1 MKVTISESQFK
12 RMVNNSNRWG
22 LIGVSEGRGPAL
34 TPERIKRNSDYY
46 ELKHLGT
53 IDGRTPNE
61 EYKNTLYKE
70 FGYPTVV
77 DGFKEKN
84 EDGTYN
90 SDYRWLKINNKELFN
105 KLRSRQKDFDKQQ
118 RSVNNKPKSNYY
130 ELKYLGTIDGIV
142 PNEDE
147 KKKFYTDYGET
158 PDKIEDEN
166 NRPVKV
172 SLTDYNWLNY
182 NNKEL
187 LNKIVSVHTNRISE
201 KDVRD
206 NAKDFYFSE
215 DFRVAFPSY
224 WAYAERNDI
233 LKSLFPFEKERR
245 AQKKRKEVNDSIKV
259 AEKYL
264 SISEFRKNHNAHY
277 TNLLR
282 AQKNI
287 PEEFSGILD
296 ELFPNKSN
304 ESLGEKYIKDI
315 LTEMGIKFKYDK
327 GDGVCKGPEIQR
339 KGKNGLF
346 HSFCPTLRFDFI
358 IPNTIENKE
367 IIENLPKDDTIPE
380 NGSGSSGSSGSSGK
394 SGSSGTSGSTIP
406 ENGIIIEFDGEF
418 HFFDKRTNRREN
430 ESFENDI
437 IRDIIKNNYC
447 LNNGIKLIRIP
458 YTSRDKGRE
467 KVKED
472 IIHGFKSTK
481 PIVLTGNYPKAGWNK

>member
-12 RMVNNSNRWG
+12 RMVDNSNRWG
-22 LIGVSEGRGPAL
+22 LIGISEVRGLAL

-90 SDYRWLKINNKELFN
+90 SDYTWLRNNNKELFN
-105 KLRSRQKDFDKQQ
+105 KLRSRQKDFNKQQ

-147 KKKFYTDYGET
+147 KKKFYTDYGKT
-158 PDKIEDEN
+158 PDKIEDKN

-187 LNKIVSVHTNRISE
+187 LNKIVSVNTNRISE

-206 NAKDFYFSE
+206 KAKDFYFSE

-224 WAYAERNDI
+224 WDNAYRNGMIDD
-233 LKSLFPFEKERR
+233 LFPFEKERR
-245 AQKKRKEVNDSIKV
+245 AQKKRNEVNDSIKV

-264 SISEFRKNHNAHY
+264 SISEFRKDHNAHY
-277 TNLLR
+277 ANLLR

-304 ESLGEKYIKDI
+304 ESLGEKYIKGI
-315 LTEMGIKFKYDK
+315 LTDMHIDFKYDK

-358 IPNTIENKE
+358 IPNTIENKK
-367 IIENLPKDDTIPE
+367 IINKLVISGNTIEDKKNIKNSNL
-380 NGSGSSGSSGSSGK
+380 
-394 SGSSGTSGSTIP
+394 
-406 ENGIIIEFDGEF
+406 NGIIIEFDGEF

-430 ESFENDI
+430 ESFEKDI
-437 IRDIIKNNYC
+437 IRDIIKNTYC
-447 LNNGIKLIRIP
+447 LKKGIKLIRIP

-472 IIHGFKSTK
+472 IIHGFKSTER
-481 PIVLTGNYPKAGWNK
+481 IVLTGNYPKAGWNK